1 MATDVNKPVSPVVRN
16 APPKPQANAAANN
29 AAANNSAANNKPA
42 ANKPAAANNAPAANK
57 PADDEATSAAANTT
71 TVDAAPE
78 AAPAKEKPNHFLG
91 FFEGFVRE
99 GAETVAG
106 LYTLVTTNPITTAKG
121 LVYMATHPA
130 QAVQA
135 ITEPYTTA
143 YKDGKY
149 GELAGRVGFQVL
161 TVVLTSGALSKSN
174 KASTVAKPTANM
186 TATATKVTEDL
197 AQKIGAKRAAAE
209 LIKINAERAAAGKAP
224 LAGAAA
230 SKKMASL
237 AAQFTEKTAENLA
250 KRGIADKLA
259 TRIAGTGLADDAVTK
274 IMGAGGANVSASQ
287 SYRYA
292 AAGLKHGMKPAEI
305 AANLAKFGIS
315 KEAAAKLPAATRV
328 LFAAGPEAVAIAGAG
343 SVKSAEAIAQQLQK
357 LEKLAASSSDKGVK
371 AAAKAQADAIRAA
384 LAKNAPTERIVNTIL
399 SGEKVGAFKRIGAQ
413 IDSGIEGVARTGKNI
428 SETGG
433 AVKNA
438 LNRPNTIGGY
448 VEAVG
453 AIPTAIGNALE
464 AAYQGTLRTLKEGLK
479 HLPKFEMP
487 KLSWEKIAAT
497 RVPSPWEI
505 LTSPVTVPL
514 GAAGWAL
521 KNPGRALGVAG
532 MLGDVGNAAKTGER
546 LAERAA
552 SDKVDENDAG
562 PGFKWYELKDGDTL
576 EDIAKRELGDPAKWE
591 EIYLA
596 NKELFDSLGED
607 GVIAVGTKIKIPT
620 GGADAPANNG
630 PSNVPANN
638 GPAAN
643 DGAAQQTAY
652 KTALLGLID
661 DELKKSTD
669 PKAKEVL
676 TALKAKIAGMT
687 PAEVYALKPKLE
699 AQGLVVDAPA
709 ANAPANNGP
718 ANAPATNTPPAN
730 APSNNG
736 PANAPSNNG
745 PVAPTTPTAP
755 VKPPAPPQPQF
766 VDYTVKR
773 GDTLT
778 GIAQNE
784 LGDWN
789 KWGSIVDANK
799 DKYPSLTSNPDFI
812 QIGWNLQ
819 LPTTPAAPA
828 KPPAPGA
835 IGNTTGTPEKPGP
848 TAPAPAPAA
857 GDVPPAPTG
866 ADRQNIVKQFNLDGS
881 DANFQKFWNE
891 VATYPKTSVGPDT
904 GTEADRKGLQGLL
917 GKLGYDVP
925 VTGDYFAKGAD
936 GKPQVGPDGNPVSPT
951 ADAVV
956 HFKRLAGIN
965 QGYNVMGPNG
975 KPVPDVNEYVDTRT
989 RESMIVALRLLQD
1002 PNVRQQASMEAA
1014 VREAA
1019 RLQKGSIGP
1028 EVGSKDARVL
1038 VERYLDGL
1046 GYNLSIDGTF
1056 DKATTD
1062 AIIDFKKKNGIAASY
1077 KDDKGQPVYTPYV
1090 DGRTADALYNAIK
1103 QLGTKK

>member
-16 APPKPQANAAANN
+16 APPVPQANGAAANGKKAANN
-29 AAANNSAANNKPA
+29 AAANNAPANNKPS
-42 ANKPAAANNAPAANK
+42 AN
-57 PADDEATSAAANTT
+57 DEATSAAANTT

-197 AQKIGAKRAAAE
+197 AAKIGTKRAAAE
-209 LIKINAERAAAGKAP
+209 MARLNASRAAAGKAP

-230 SKKMASL
+230 TKKMASL
-237 AAQFTEKTAENLA
+237 TAQFTEATAANLA

-259 TRIAGTGLADDAVTK
+259 ARIAGTGLADDAVTK
-274 IMGAGGANVSASQ
+274 IMTAGGSNVSASQ
-287 SYRYA
+287 AYRYA
-292 AAGLKHGMKPAEI
+292 AAGMKHGLKPAEI

-328 LFAAGPEAVAIAGAG
+328 LFSAGPEAVAIAGAG

-399 SGEKVGAFKRIGAQ
+399 SGEKVGTFKRLGAQ
-413 IDSGIEGVARTGKNI
+413 IDSGIDGVARTGQKV
-428 SETGG
+428 SEAGG

-487 KLSWEKIAAT
+487 KISWEKIAAT

-521 KNPGRALGVAG
+521 KNPGRALGAAG
-532 MLGDVGNAAKTGER
+532 MLGDLGNAAKTGER

-576 EDIAKRELGDPAKWE
+576 ESIAQREMGDPAKWE

-630 PSNVPANN
+630 PAPVNN

-643 DGAAQQTAY
+643 DGAAQAAY

-661 DELKKSTD
+661 DELGKTTD
-669 PKAKEVL
+669 PQAKEVL
-676 TALKAKIAGMT
+676 TALKAKIAGMS

-718 ANAPATNTPPAN
+718 ANAPA
-730 APSNNG
+730 NNG
-736 PANAPSNNG
+736 PANAPANNG
-745 PVAPTTPTAP
+745 PANAPANNGPAP
-755 VKPPAPPQPQF
+755 VNAPSNNQPTPEYR
-766 VDYTVKR
+766 DYTVKR

-784 LGDWN
+784 LGNWQ

-819 LPTTPAAPA
+819 LPVTEGGKPPAPTVPTPAAPPA
-828 KPPAPGA
+828 PPAPGPV
-835 IGNTTGTPEKPGP
+835 GNTTGTPVKPGP
-848 TAPAPAPAA
+848 TAPAAPAA

-891 VATYPKTSVGPDT
+891 VASYPKTTVGPDT

-917 GKLGYDVP
+917 QKLGYDVP

-936 GKPQVGPDGNPVSPT
+936 GKPQVGPDGLPVSPT

-956 HFKRLAGIN
+956 HFKRLAGIS
-965 QGYNVMGPNG
+965 QGYSVMGPNG
-975 KPVPDVNEYVDTRT
+975 KPVADVNEYVDTRT

-1062 AIIDFKKKNGIAASY
+1062 AIIDFKRKNGIAASY

-1090 DGRTADALYNAIK
+1090 DGRTADALYNAIR